1 MEIRIKNLKEMEK
14 FGKFLSDHLKNKDV
28 VSLKGDLG
36 AGKTT
41 LTNFIGKGLNISD
54 YITSPTFNIVNSYYG
69 DKELNHL
76 DLYRIENPLELERI
90 DYENYFYPEGI
101 SIIEW
106 AKNGGY
112 YIPED
117 IIEIEIKKSFDETG
131 RIVDIKENSR
141 SSPQPWP
148 EPRCGADCF
157 LA

>member
-1 MEIRIKNLKEMEK
+1 MEK
-14 FGKFLSDHLKNKDV
+14 FGKFLSANLKNKDV

-54 YITSPTFNIVNSYYG
+54 YITSPTFNIVNSYHG

-106 AKNGGY
+106 AEKGGY

-117 IIEIEIKKSFDETG
+117 IIEIEIKKSFDENE
-131 RIVDIKENSR
+131 RIVDIKENSNR
-141 SSPQPWP
+141 GKELVEELKKYEDFSY
-148 EPRCGADCF
+148 
-157 LA
+157 

>member
-106 AKNGGY
+106 AENGGY

-117 IIEIEIKKSFDETG
+117 IIEIEIKKSFDEAG
-131 RIVDIKENSR
+131 RIVDIKENSHR
-141 SSPQPWP
+141 GKELVEELKKYEDFSY
-148 EPRCGADCF
+148 
-157 LA
+157 

>member
-106 AKNGGY
+106 AENGGY

-131 RIVDIKENSR
+131 RIVDIKENSHR
-141 SSPQPWP
+141 GKELVEELKKYENFSY
-148 EPRCGADCF
+148 
-157 LA
+157 

>member
-1 MEIRIKNLKEMEK
+1 MEIKIKNLKEMEK

-54 YITSPTFNIVNSYYG
+54 YITSPTFNIVNSYHG

-106 AKNGGY
+106 AEKGGY

-117 IIEIEIKKSFDETG
+117 IIEIEIKKSFDENE
-131 RIVDIKENSR
+131 RIVDIKENSNR
-141 SSPQPWP
+141 GKELVEELKKYEDFSY
-148 EPRCGADCF
+148 
-157 LA
+157 

>member
-106 AKNGGY
+106 AENGGY

-131 RIVDIKENSR
+131 RIVDIKENS
-141 SSPQPWP
+141 QV
-148 EPRCGADCF
+148 ADRKSVV
-157 LA
+157 

>member
-1 MEIRIKNLKEMEK
+1 MEIKIKNLKEMEK
-14 FGKFLSDHLKNKDV
+14 FGKFLSANLKNKDV

-54 YITSPTFNIVNSYYG
+54 YITSPTFNIVNSYHG

-106 AKNGGY
+106 AEKGGY

-117 IIEIEIKKSFDETG
+117 IIEIEIKKSFDENE
-131 RIVDIKENSR
+131 RIVDIKENSNR
-141 SSPQPWP
+141 GKELVEELKKYEDFSY
-148 EPRCGADCF
+148 
-157 LA
+157 

>member
-106 AKNGGY
+106 AENGGY

-117 IIEIEIKKSFDETG
+117 IIEIEIKKSFDKTG
-131 RIVDIKENSR
+131 KIVDIKENSHR
-141 SSPQPWP
+141 GKELVEELKKYENFSY
-148 EPRCGADCF
+148 
-157 LA
+157 

>member
-90 DYENYFYPEGI
+90 DYE
-101 SIIEW
+101 
-106 AKNGGY
+106 K
-112 YIPED
+112 D
-117 IIEIEIKKSFDETG
+117 RKSH
-131 RIVDIKENSR
+131 V
-141 SSPQPWP
+141 
-148 EPRCGADCF
+148 
-157 LA
+157 